1 VTIPRGTYAALAAT
15 TDLTAQLAAPLRAGA
30 RVGVM
35 RVSFEGNPVTSLPL
49 VVLKPVLEG
58 GVWTKVVSGLG
69 QLLE

>member
-1 VTIPRGTYAALAAT
+1 MASSFAPQQRTVPSAI
-15 TDLTAQLAAPLRAGA
+15 TAQLTAPLLEGT
-30 RVGVM
+30 RVGEM
-35 RVSFEGNPVTSLPL
+35 KVSFEGNPLTSLPL

>member
-1 VTIPRGTYAALAAT
+1 
-15 TDLTAQLAAPLRAGA
+15 
-30 RVGVM
+30 
-35 RVSFEGNPVTSLPL
+35 LPL